1 MILRVCNTHS
11 LLQILHLTA
20 DKLYQLLNELSRLS
34 TDLSEEFDVIRDAI
48 YDVNDFSHTWRIVH
62 KIFRDNAKPSHI
74 RKRKECSDNKNDI
87 ANKACKNLSTKITR
101 TTNENTRNRAALH
114 GSDCGGNLDCVGVT
128 VVGTEGKNTIETGFC
143 LPNGHSV
150 QTNKGVDCRHGK
162 EEAAKEKKEETEH
175 EEEKEETE
183 EEGAKEEEEET
194 EKKVECL
201 SKSHGGF
208 QEKKQRKNPI
218 KGKVYV
224 DMSEEGDEVDGE
236 ESDHSDL
243 SDEVEEGGDE
253 EEEVKDTEDEE
264 EDEDE
269 EEEKEEDQIITYG
282 KLL

>member
-1 MILRVCNTHS
+1 MFVILS

-20 DKLYQLLNELSRLS
+20 DKLYQLLNELSRPS
-34 TDLSEEFDVIRDAI
+34 TDLSEEFDDIRDAI
-48 YDVNDFSHTWRIVH
+48 YDVIDFSHTWRIVQ
-62 KIFRDNAKPSHI
+62 KIFCDNAKPSHI

-87 ANKACKNLSTKITR
+87 ANKVCKNLSTKRTR

-114 GSDCGGNLDCVGVT
+114 GSDWEGNSDCVGVT

-143 LPNGHSV
+143 LPNGNSV
-150 QTNKGVDCRHGK
+150 QTNIGVDCRHGK

-183 EEGAKEEEEET
+183 EEET
-194 EKKVECL
+194 EEKVECL

-253 EEEVKDTEDEE
+253 EEEVKETEDEE
-264 EDEDE
+264 EDE
-269 EEEKEEDQIITYG
+269 EEEKEKDQIITYG
-282 KLL
+282 KVL